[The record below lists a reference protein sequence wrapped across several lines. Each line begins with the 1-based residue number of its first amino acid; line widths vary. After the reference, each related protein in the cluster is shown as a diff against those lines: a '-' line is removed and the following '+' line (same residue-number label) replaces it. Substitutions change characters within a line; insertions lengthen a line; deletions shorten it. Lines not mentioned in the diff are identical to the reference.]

1 MDIFNPNVSV
11 NVTFLQLQQ
20 EEAFNYLDLKKSA
33 YASTNSYDT
42 SNHNAWDIIFPDAK
56 QILGVKKK
64 KKINSKG

>member
-42 SNHNAWDIIFPDAK
+42 SNHNACQANFRG
-56 QILGVKKK
+56 QKKK
-64 KKINSKG
+64 NLIVKIKI